1 MIKSIDHILI
11 AVQNLEESSL
21 QYEKILGLKP
31 TWRGKHPSLGTENI
45 LFPLEN
51 LYLELIAGTSQGF
64 LADQVNDHIKE
75 NGESIFGI
83 ALEVGN
89 IEGVLQ
95 SKEYSNFQNIE
106 ISSGEGINL
115 DSGAKRKWKNI
126 MLPQESTRGV
136 FTLLIEHT
144 SGVLPKYESFE
155 NDQIERLDHI
165 VINSNDPDGLIE
177 LYRDTYGVRLALDQY
192 VEKWGGR
199 MLFFRTNQTTI
210 EAIGIKNDADKP
222 IDKAWGLAWTTKD
235 IKKTHARL
243 VSEGVEISEV
253 KDGRKPN
260 TLVATI
266 KSHTCNIPT
275 LLIEHLK

>member
-1 MIKSIDHILI
+1 M
-11 AVQNLEESSL
+11 
-21 QYEKILGLKP
+21 Y
-31 TWRGKHPSLGTENI
+31 
-45 LFPLEN
+45 
-51 LYLELIAGTSQGF
+51 
-64 LADQVNDHIKE
+64 
-75 NGESIFGI
+75 
-83 ALEVGN
+83 
-89 IEGVLQ
+89 
-95 SKEYSNFQNIE
+95 
-106 ISSGEGINL
+106 
-115 DSGAKRKWKNI
+115 KR
-126 MLPQESTRGV
+126 QRGV

-144 SGVLPKYESFE
+144 TGILPKYESFE

-177 LYRDTYGVRLALDQY
+177 LYRDTYGIRLALDQF

-199 MLFFRTNQTTI
+199 MLFFRTNHTTI
-210 EAIGIKNDADKP
+210 EAIGIKNDADEP

-243 VSEGVEISEV
+243 VSEGVEISDV

>member
-11 AVQNLEESSL
+11 AVKNLEESSI
-21 QYEKILGLKP
+21 QYEKVLGLKP

-51 LYLELIAGTSQGF
+51 LYLELIAGTSEGF

-83 ALEVGN
+83 ALEVEN
-89 IEGVLQ
+89 IEEVFQ
-95 SKEYSNFQNIE
+95 SKEYSNFQNIK

-115 DSGAKRKWKNI
+115 DSGAKREWKNI
-126 MLPQESTRGV
+126 MLPKESTRGV

-144 SGVLPKYESFE
+144 SGILPKYESFE
-155 NDQIERLDHI
+155 NDQVERLDHI

-177 LYRDTYGVRLALDQY
+177 LYRDTYGIRLALDQY

-210 EAIGIKNDADKP
+210 EAIGINNDADKP

-235 IKKTHARL
+235 IKKMHARL
-243 VSEGVEISEV
+243 VSEGVEISDV
-253 KDGRKPN
+253 KDGRKPK

-266 KSHTCNIPT
+266 KSHTCNVPT